1 MIYDAKILYVED
13 DEALSLLTKDL
24 LEEQK
29 FEVVH
34 CIDGVSA
41 LKAFKEIKFDICIL
55 DVMLP
60 KLDGFE
66 LAKKIRQLNS
76 EIPILFLTA
85 KQLPEDKVK
94 GLLIG
99 GDDYITKPYN
109 IDELLLRVKIFLKRK
124 TIVRNEQG
132 NVQVGNIVLNPRDL
146 ELFYDNEL
154 IHKLTQREC
163 ELLLLLIKNKNIVM
177 RRSEILEKI
186 WGKDDYFTGRS
197 MDVFMSR
204 LRKYLS
210 PDNTI
215 SIENIHGVGFRLHV
229 RNLLEK
235 D

>member
-13 DEALSLLTKDL
+13 DAALSLLTKDL

-34 CIDGVSA
+34 CSDGLSA
-41 LKAFKEIKFDICIL
+41 WKAFKETKFDICIL

-60 KLDGFE
+60 KMDGFE

-85 KQLPEDKVK
+85 KQMADDKIT
-94 GLLIG
+94 GLMIG

-124 TIVRNEQG
+124 TIVRNEVG
-132 NVQVGNIVLNPRDL
+132 ELTVGNTTLNIREL
-146 ELFYDNEL
+146 ELYYKHQL
-154 IHKLTQREC
+154 VHKLTQREAD
-163 ELLLLLIKNKNIVM
+163 LLLLLFKNKNTII
-177 RRSEILEKI
+177 RRNEILEKV

-197 MDVFMSR
+197 MDVFISR
-204 LRKYLS
+204 LRKYLAN
-210 PDNTI
+210 DENL
-215 SIENIHGVGFRLHV
+215 SIENIHGVGFRLHENNV
-229 RNLLEK
+229 SN
-235 D
+235 

>member
-34 CIDGVSA
+34 SADGMSA
-41 LKAFKEIKFDICIL
+41 LKIFKELKFDLCIL

-94 GLLIG
+94 GLQIG

-109 IDELLLRVKIFLKRK
+109 IDELLLKVKIFLKRK

-132 NVQVGNIVLNPRDL
+132 NVQVGNILLNPRDL
-146 ELFYDNEL
+146 ELYYNNEL
-154 IHKLTQREC
+154 IHKLTQRES

-177 RRSEILEKI
+177 RRNEILEKI

-210 PDNTI
+210 PDSSI
-215 SIENIHGVGFRLHV
+215 SIENIHGVGFRLNV
-229 RNLLEK
+229 R
-235 D
+235 DDSVGD

>member
-1 MIYDAKILYVED
+1 MIYDARILYVED
-13 DEALSLLTKDL
+13 DAALSLLTKDL

-34 CIDGVSA
+34 CADGLSA
-41 LKAFKEIKFDICIL
+41 LKSFKETKFDICIL

-60 KLDGFE
+60 KMDGFE

-85 KQLPEDKVK
+85 KQMPEDKIT
-94 GLLIG
+94 GLQIG

-124 TIVRNEQG
+124 TIVRNEEG
-132 NVQVGNIVLNPRDL
+132 IIEVGHMSLNPRDL
-146 ELFYDNEL
+146 ELTYNGQL
-154 IHKLTQREC
+154 VHKLTQRETD
-163 ELLLLLIKNKNIVM
+163 LLKLLITSKNTII
-177 RRSEILEKI
+177 RRGEILEKI

-197 MDVFMSR
+197 MDVFISR

-210 PDNTI
+210 YDDSI
-215 SIENIHGVGFRLHV
+215 AIENIHGVGFRLVVTDSHD
-229 RNLLEK
+229 E
-235 D
+235 